1 MMIMKI
7 KIPLFKNKKKIE
19 TEVTNVQD
27 NYTSSSPKLIEVNQI
42 ASEKI
47 LRLFMIAIYYELPE
61 DIAAKVFARF
71 KKELIN
77 EWEQKYGYD

>member
-1 MMIMKI
+1 MKI

-19 TEVTNVQD
+19 TEVTNIQD

-47 LRLFMIAIYYELPE
+47 LRLFMIAIYDELPE